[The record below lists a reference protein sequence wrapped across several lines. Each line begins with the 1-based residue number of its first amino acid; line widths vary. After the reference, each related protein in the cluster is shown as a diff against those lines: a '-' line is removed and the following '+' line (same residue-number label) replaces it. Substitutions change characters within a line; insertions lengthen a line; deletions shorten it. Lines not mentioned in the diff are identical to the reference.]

1 MTGKNKPD
9 EFQCSSFGRLKQL
22 LLITGAR
29 GCRRLDE
36 SENFPCSVTCRHHH
50 PRGYQRKRKAALTAG
65 NLSFLIGAVTVSLPV
80 RTVSDEEGMRCDA

>member
-36 SENFPCSVTCRHHH
+36 SENFPCSVTRRHHH
-50 PRGYQRKRKAALTAG
+50 ARKRKAALTAA
-65 NLSFLIGAVTVSLPV
+65 NLSFLIGAVTVLPPV
-80 RTVSDEEGMRCDA
+80 RTESDEEGMRCDA